1 MLQWDRPLAGVMNHD
16 LGSLIGDIS
25 VVHVDDIVIF
35 AKSVLEL
42 VQPARMVLVRLQ
54 RHQLY
59 A

>member
-1 MLQWDRPLAGVMNHD
+1 MNHD

-42 VQPARMVLVRLQ
+42 VQLARMVLVRLQ